1 LVVEY
6 LTSTIDACVIYAD
19 GVLLLSHSVNA
30 LQNVFVDQF
39 AAEFDLEFNE
49 NVCSNEEW

>member
-19 GVLLLSHSVNA
+19 GVLLLSHSVMPCKTC
-30 LQNVFVDQF
+30 L
-39 AAEFDLEFNE
+39 
-49 NVCSNEEW
+49 